1 VQGQA
6 ASGTEAAMELR
17 SASPD
22 DVEAIEALDPRAHVD
37 EERRRFIRHAVA
49 EGSAFV
55 AERRGAAGVVGYV
68 VLEHTF
74 FGHGFVSM
82 LVVHPDHRRGG
93 VGSALMRSAEGACRS
108 ARIFTSTN
116 RSNRPMQAL
125 LEALGYVRSG
135 IVDDLDPGDPEL
147 VYSRPLR

>member
-1 VQGQA
+1 VA
-6 ASGTEAAMELR
+6 LR
-17 SASPD
+17 RARAD
-22 DVEAIEALDPRAHVD
+22 DVEAIDAVDPRASVD

-55 AERRGAAGVVGYV
+55 AERSGSAGVVGYA

-82 LVVHPDHRRGG
+82 LAVHPDHRRAR
-93 VGSALMRSAEGACRS
+93 VGSALMRHAEGACRS

-125 LEALGYVRSG
+125 LEGLGYVRSG
-135 IVDDLDPGDPEL
+135 IVEDLDPGDPEL

>member
-1 VQGQA
+1 V
-6 ASGTEAAMELR
+6 SGHEAALDVRGAR
-17 SASPD
+17 SD
-22 DVEAIEALDPRAHVD
+22 DVEAIEALDPRASVD
-37 EERRRFIRHAVA
+37 EERRRFIRQAVA

-55 AERRGAAGVVGYV
+55 AEHGGDAGVVGYV

-82 LVVHPDHRRGG
+82 LVVHPDHRRAG
-93 VGSALMRSAEGACRS
+93 VGSTLMRHLERACRS

-125 LEALGYVRSG
+125 LEGLGYVRSG

>member
-1 VQGQA
+1 L
-6 ASGTEAAMELR
+6 SGSEAAVALR
-17 SASPD
+17 MARAD
-22 DVEAIEALDPRAHVD
+22 DVEAIEAVDPRASVD

-55 AERRGAAGVVGYV
+55 AEHSGAAGFVGYA

-82 LVVHPDHRRGG
+82 LIVHPDHRRAG
-93 VGSALMRSAEGACRS
+93 VGSDLMRYAEGACRS

-125 LEALGYVRSG
+125 LDGLGYVRSG

-147 VYSRPLR
+147 IYSRPLR

>member
-1 VQGQA
+1 VDDTG
-6 ASGTEAAMELR
+6 ASIVVRGAHAG
-17 SASPD
+17 
-22 DVEAIEALDPRAHVD
+22 DVEAIEVADPRAAGD

-55 AERRGAAGVVGYV
+55 AERGGGVVGYA

-82 LVVHPDHRRGG
+82 LVVHPDHRRAG
-93 VGSALMRSAEGACRS
+93 VGSALMRQAEGACRS

-125 LEALGYVRSG
+125 LEGLGYVRSG
-135 IVDDLDPGDPEL
+135 IVEDLDPGDPEL
-147 VYSRPLR
+147 IYSRPLR